1 MNCLY
6 KGDIMKKALVT
17 GSSRGIGRAIAVRL
31 AKDGYFVYVHAVG
44 NIEKARETA
53 EIIAKN
59 GGKAEVV
66 TANLCDIKQTKKLAE
81 TVKDIAEEYR
91 GKHYYLRRYIL

>member
-1 MNCLY
+1 
-6 KGDIMKKALVT
+6 MKKALVT